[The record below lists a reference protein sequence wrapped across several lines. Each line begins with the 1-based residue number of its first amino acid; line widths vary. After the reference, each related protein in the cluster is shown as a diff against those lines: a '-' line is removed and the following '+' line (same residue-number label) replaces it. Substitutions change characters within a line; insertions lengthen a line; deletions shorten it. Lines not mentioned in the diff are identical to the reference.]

1 MILLG
6 IPHFVTKQSLFYTSN
21 ESKSVLPQENGGCRD
36 SSGITKINQ
45 TDLSPELPEPLQ
57 YQKAC
62 SEKSMF
68 FHLVPQY
75 C

>member
-21 ESKSVLPQENGGCRD
+21 ESKSVFPQKKWRLPRFIRYHE
-36 SSGITKINQ
+36 NQ